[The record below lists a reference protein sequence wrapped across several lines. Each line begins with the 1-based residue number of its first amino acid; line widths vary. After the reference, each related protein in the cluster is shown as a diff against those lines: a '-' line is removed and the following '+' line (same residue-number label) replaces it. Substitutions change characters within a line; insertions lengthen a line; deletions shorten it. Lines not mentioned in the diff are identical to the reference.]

1 MAWLGGTRRTCT
13 AGANRASLQLLLRR
27 SLAGPPPAPW
37 RARERAT
44 FSLDGLLGL
53 RAAHLGRAGPAM
65 PAAAA
70 VRLTAHAGRAR
81 AVIRAC
87 LTRFSGL
94 GGRHGVQSGA
104 RVSHGR
110 RPALPSGVRVRR
122 LSSRPQG
129 TKSARYQEEMRK
141 KNRQLALY
149 MGGLTLFTISFT
161 YLSVPLYRI
170 FCAKTGFAGTVKPQD
185 QVRYEEKAKPVS
197 GRRVLTVK
205 FNADTS
211 ITMPWKF
218 LPDQHEVKVLPGE
231 AALAFFTAE
240 NKTNE
245 PIIGVASYNIQPEG
259 AALYFN
265 KIQCFCFEEQM
276 LKAREKVD
284 MPVFF
289 FIDPDFLADK
299 GMDQVDTITLSY
311 TFFKAGDADAPE
323 VAGLHVP
330 VLPARQKSTVGT
342 SATDH

>member
-1 MAWLGGTRRTCT
+1 
-13 AGANRASLQLLLRR
+13 
-27 SLAGPPPAPW
+27 
-37 RARERAT
+37 
-44 FSLDGLLGL
+44 
-53 RAAHLGRAGPAM
+53 
-65 PAAAA
+65 
-70 VRLTAHAGRAR
+70 
-81 AVIRAC
+81 
-87 LTRFSGL
+87 
-94 GGRHGVQSGA
+94 
-104 RVSHGR
+104 
-110 RPALPSGVRVRR
+110 
-122 LSSRPQG
+122 
-129 TKSARYQEEMRK
+129 MRK